1 MFTELTSTTLENI
14 QKILGKKFIDIVFG
28 VIVLSALTSVC
39 FYIGLFRS
47 LGIYMSD
54 IDMSIFELFDIEIV
68 VIIGI
73 IYAVIYDKGIKHSNY
88 PDEPLST
95 NYKTNSILVVSFLFL
110 LMIFT
115 IYQGHY
121 SPDAVFS
128 YLNENISL
136 FFFPCIITG
145 LFMWCLLSFRKRSA
159 IEFALIFCSIS
170 MVSYT
175 TGLYFAEDMI
185 LNGSKNKHVIQLKNG
200 DRMECFLIKRFG
212 SGDLV
217 FYKNEP
223 TFISNESD
231 RILRFRA
238 LSNITKISTGVRS
251 GSE

>member
-1 MFTELTSTTLENI
+1 MFTEMASTTLENI
-14 QKILGKKFIDIVFG
+14 QKILGKKFIDIVLG
-28 VIVLSALTSVC
+28 IMVLSALTSVC
-39 FYIGLFRS
+39 FYVGLFRS

-73 IYAVIYDKGIKHSNY
+73 IYAIVYDKGIKHSHY
-88 PDEPLST
+88 HDGPLST
-95 NYKTNSILVVSFLFL
+95 NYKTNSILIVSFLFL
-110 LMIFT
+110 LMIFA
-115 IYQGHY
+115 IYQGPY
-121 SPDAVFS
+121 SPDAVLS

-145 LFMWCLLSFRKRSA
+145 FFMWCLLSFNKRSA

-175 TGLYFAEDMI
+175 AGVYRAEDLI
-185 LNGSKNKHVIQLKNG
+185 LNGSKNNHVIQFKHGN
-200 DRMECFLIKRFG
+200 RMECFLIKRFS

-223 TFISNESD
+223 TFISNDSD
-231 RILRFRA
+231 RILRFRG
-238 LSNITKISTGVRS
+238 LSNVTEMSTGVRAAA
-251 GSE
+251 E